1 MKCYLALKGKEIL
14 IYAAPWM
21 NLENIKLSEIS

>member
-14 IYAAPWM
+14 IYTATWM
-21 NLENIKLSEIS
+21 NLENIKLCEIS